1 MKASPVY
8 TEKRSFKPKRITLK
22 ETGERDP
29 VLRFAQRYHA
39 FFNSTND
46 GIAIF
51 NPNGDILD
59 ANPRLL
65 KLCGY
70 SYDIIVSKK
79 LDDIFDEESC
89 EKLKIQF
96 RLLIE
101 GRERKKPIECLE
113 SVLIPRSGRRR
124 PVEISLSLLKNQYG
138 FSKTIL
144 AVIRDLTK
152 RKEIEARFIQR
163 AEELQKVFDAVPTI
177 LAVFDG
183 RRRIK
188 RINQAGLNVFQKLEK
203 EVIGERIGDA
213 LNCVNRHDSPKG
225 CGFGPRCRKC
235 AIRESMLRCLRTGHT
250 VLGVE
255 QLITREGFENP
266 DFYFKINVVP
276 LETMGKRWGVISI
289 DDITERKKREKEAI
303 ELHNSISRA
312 NLELKKTLEDLAKS
326 QFQLLES
333 QKLEQI
339 GLLASGFAH
348 NLKSPLSGIKGYAEL
363 LSMDHKD
370 MRELDMIISE
380 VEKMESIINNLML
393 KSRRDHENKEE
404 MLNLNDLIKIELEFL
419 SANMF
424 FKHRVKKKIHLDKN
438 LPSVSGVYAH
448 FSQAIVNIIQ
458 NSLDA
463 MYNVKKKV
471 LTINTRHD
479 DQYIYIDIS
488 DTGCGIPEEI
498 QDKVFEVFFT
508 TKPLATERKGEEPFG
523 TGLGLSTANY
533 FIRQYGGK
541 ISIESE
547 VGKGTTVTIQIPH
560 VHKKKSKSTPR
571 VLVVDD
577 SESMVDIVTQI
588 CDSMGIETYGATDG
602 EKALELYRK
611 WKPDVVVSDL
621 CMAGLSGPEMMTEIR
636 KLNPSQRVVYM
647 SGYLENPE
655 FQEWLTKEQEQPYL
669 CTVVKKP
676 FSLENFRD
684 ILYKMVFDHK
694 K

>member
-1 MKASPVY
+1 MKPSSVY
-8 TEKRSFKPKRITLK
+8 TKNRKPDQK
-22 ETGERDP
+22 EIIHKGGGKGADP
-29 VLRFAQRYHA
+29 VLIFAKRYHA

-51 NPNGDILD
+51 NANCDILD

-65 KLCGY
+65 KLSGY
-70 SYDIIVSKK
+70 PYDIIVSKK
-79 LDDIFDEESC
+79 LDDILDEKSC
-89 EKLKIQF
+89 EEIKIQS
-96 RLLIE
+96 RILIE
-101 GRERKKPIECLE
+101 GRERKKPIESLE
-113 SVLIPRSGRRR
+113 SVLISRSDRRR

-138 FSKTIL
+138 FPKAIF

-183 RRRIK
+183 RRKIK
-188 RINQAGLNVFQKLEK
+188 QVNQAGLDAFQKPEK

-213 LNCVNRHDSPKG
+213 LSCVNRHDSPKG

-235 AIRESMLRCLRTGHT
+235 AIRENMLRCLRTGDT

-255 QLITREGFENP
+255 YLITREGFENR

-276 LETMGKRWGVISI
+276 LETMGKRWGVISM
-289 DDITERKKREKEAI
+289 DDITDRKRTEEKTL
-303 ELHNSISRA
+303 ELNNNISRA

-326 QFQLLES
+326 QSQLLES

-348 NLKSPLSGIKGYAEL
+348 NLKSPLSGIKGYAQL

-370 MRELDMIISE
+370 MRELNLIVGE
-380 VEKMESIINNLML
+380 AEKMESIINNLML
-393 KSRRDHENKEE
+393 KSRKDHENKEE
-404 MLNLNDLIKIELEFL
+404 ILNLNDLIKIELEFL

-424 FKHRVKKKIHLDKN
+424 FKHRVKKKIYLDKN

-448 FSQAIVNIIQ
+448 FSQAVVNIIQ

-463 MYNVKKKV
+463 MYNVNEKA
-471 LTINTRHD
+471 LTIRTRHD
-479 DQYIYIDIS
+479 DQYVYIDIG
-488 DTGCGIPEEI
+488 DTGCGIPEKI

-508 TKPLATERKGEEPFG
+508 TKPLVTERKGEEPFG

-541 ISIESE
+541 ISLESE
-547 VGKGTTVTIQIPH
+547 AGKGTTVTIQVPY
-560 VHKKKSKSTPR
+560 VQKKKSVPR

-588 CDSMGIETYGATDG
+588 CDSMGIESYGATDG

-611 WKPDVVVSDL
+611 WKPDVIVSDL

-636 KLNPSQRVVYM
+636 KSDPSQRVVYM

-655 FQEWLTKEQEQPYL
+655 FREWLAKEKERPSL

-676 FSLENFRD
+676 FSLENFRE
-684 ILYKMVFDHK
+684 ILSKMVFDHK
-694 K
+694 SL